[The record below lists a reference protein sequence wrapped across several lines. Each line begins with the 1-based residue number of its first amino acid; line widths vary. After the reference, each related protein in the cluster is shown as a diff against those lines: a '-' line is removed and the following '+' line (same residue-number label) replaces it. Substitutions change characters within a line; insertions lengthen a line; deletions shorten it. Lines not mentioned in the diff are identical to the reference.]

1 MKHRGGGGYEG
12 PVRLILVVLA
22 LMLGCV
28 RTQPSG
34 TGAIVAP
41 PSLRTGRLGLITSE
55 EDGLLAA
62 FTGQSG
68 AQFREGVR
76 DLEQQHFTSAPSAAF
91 VVPGARH
98 VFLDEWT
105 VERNGVSLTTWLRA
119 FGSGEGFGAR

>member
-1 MKHRGGGGYEG
+1 M
-12 PVRLILVVLA
+12 
-22 LMLGCV
+22 
-28 RTQPSG
+28 
-34 TGAIVAP
+34 
-41 PSLRTGRLGLITSE
+41 ITSE